1 MFFFISVPNFLV
13 VTSGY
18 GDSGWLK
25 ETETLSIGNL
35 DPPYYPNHPRLIIRA
50 TGGFLHQDFVTCGG
64 EDDDFGTTNK
74 CYMLGSEGPFA
85 TMMTKREYA
94 TSIVLEPGK
103 LWILG
108 GIDDIGY
115 PLSSTEYIFADGR
128 NEEGP
133 AIPIALE
140 HFAMVKINQSTSFLA
155 GGFDI
160 VSDSERTWFYYK
172 EKHYDGKWLEGP
184 DLEEARSDH
193 SLGIITDSVTGQVYV
208 VASGGWAED
217 AEDYLNDVE
226 IMDLQKNKWEPGK
239 LL

>member
-1 MFFFISVPNFLV
+1 MV
-13 VTSGY
+13 VTSGNEY
-18 GDSGWLK
+18 GHYLNN
-25 ETETLSIGNL
+25 TEILAIGSNSE
-35 DPPYYPNHPRLIIRA
+35 PPYYPDHPREIDSA
-50 TGGFLHQDFVTCGG
+50 TGGFLNEKFITCGG
-64 EDDDFGTTNK
+64 QDYYDGMTNK

-85 TMMTKREYA
+85 TMMTKREGA
-94 TSIVLEPGK
+94 ASIVLEPGK

-108 GIDDIGY
+108 GIDDIGS

-155 GGFDI
+155 GGIYI
-160 VSDSERTWFYYK
+160 VSYTNYASERTWFYYK
-172 EKHYDGKWLEGP
+172 EKHYDGKWLKGP
-184 DLEEARSDH
+184 DLEKARSEH

-208 VASGGWAED
+208 VASGGYATTNSFSFINE
-217 AEDYLNDVE
+217 LE